1 MLALAIETSC
11 DDTSVA
17 VVKDG
22 NKVLSSIVSSQASIH
37 SRYGGVV
44 PEVAAR
50 NHLSNILPVIDEA
63 LKKAKVRKQSLDY
76 LAVTAGPGLVGS
88 LIVGVNTAKLLAY
101 THHLPLVAVHHTG
114 GHIYANWLKDNLEKN
129 KKPPQFPL
137 VCLTVSGGHSNLIYM
152 KDHLR
157 YKIIG
162 DTLDDSAGEAY
173 DKVAKMLGLGYPG
186 GPIISQ
192 KALSGDDQAF
202 QFPQVDLTPSPFRNE
217 SGFLENPNPSLD
229 FSFSG
234 LKTAVLRV
242 TKENENLT
250 ERNIADISASFQRT
264 INEIL
269 IRNLDR
275 AISTY
280 APRSVL
286 LSGGVSANKHLRHLF
301 TLLLEDK
308 YPNTTYFLPQ
318 AKYCTDNAAMIAA
331 AAHRHYLINDYTDA
345 FVLTPDPNF
354 KLAEK

>member
-17 VVKDG
+17 IVRNGVE
-22 NKVLSSIVSSQASIH
+22 VLSSIVSSQAEIH
-37 SRYGGVV
+37 SQYGGVV

-50 NHLSNILPVIDEA
+50 KHLSNVVPVIEDA
-63 LKKAKVRKQSLDY
+63 FQQAKIEMEEIDY
-76 LAVTAGPGLVGS
+76 LAITAGPGLIGS

-101 THHLPLVAVHHTG
+101 THHLPLVAIHHTE
-114 GHIYANWLKDNLEKN
+114 GHIYANWLKDNLGKN

-137 VCLTVSGGHSNLIYM
+137 ICLTVSGGHSNLIYM

-192 KALSGDDQAF
+192 RALSGDDQAF
-202 QFPQVDLTPSPFRNE
+202 KFPLVDLTPSPFRNE
-217 SGFLENPNPSLD
+217 SGFLQNPNPSLD

-242 TKENENLT
+242 VKENEDLSEKT
-250 ERNIADISASFQRT
+250 IADLSASFQRT
-264 INEIL
+264 INETL

-275 AISTY
+275 AISAY
-280 APRSVL
+280 EPCSVL
-286 LSGGVSANKHLRHLF
+286 LSGGVSANKHLRQLF
-301 TLLLEDK
+301 VQLLEKK
-308 YPNTTYFLPQ
+308 YRHISLYLPQ

-331 AAHRHYLINDYTDA
+331 AAHYHFLENDYYDLMDI
-345 FVLTPDPNF
+345 VPDPNF
-354 KLAEK
+354 KLPKI